1 MVTNK
6 LSQNH
11 LCKLSD
17 KSTTGP
23 HTKRHK
29 LAESPIATILAVNAT
44 GTPFFESK
52 KGNATVTKP

>member
-1 MVTNK
+1 MVAATCDIKTTIESNVAPLTVKVIKQSNSRKAVQANK

-23 HTKRHK
+23 PNKS
-29 LAESPIATILAVNAT
+29 L
-44 GTPFFESK
+44 
-52 KGNATVTKP
+52 